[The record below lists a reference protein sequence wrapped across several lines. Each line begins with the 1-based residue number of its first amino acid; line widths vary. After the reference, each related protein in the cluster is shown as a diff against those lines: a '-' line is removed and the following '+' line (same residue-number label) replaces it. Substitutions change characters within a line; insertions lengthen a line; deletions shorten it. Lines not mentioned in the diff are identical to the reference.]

1 MLKILLKPFAYM
13 PREIS
18 GKSSLP
24 SQFLKGQC
32 ATKFSCSA
40 IVRYRPFVINHL
52 STWPP
57 GEARSLRL
65 KRVVQAAAYF
75 PPAGRFPA
83 CRLHTGPVWWAG
95 RWGAARSWAPCQSFQ
110 SEPNKIRNFNVKLN
124 SFLDDY
130 WPKHTLY
137 WGKMLSSPI
146 ESPIPEFMYLK
157 INN

>member
-1 MLKILLKPFAYM
+1 MKKENVYILYRLLFLCDICNISWCTVFYLQLLKLY
-13 PREIS
+13 
-18 GKSSLP
+18 
-24 SQFLKGQC
+24 
-32 ATKFSCSA
+32 
-40 IVRYRPFVINHL
+40 L